1 MRQRKKGR
9 RVRELSGKA
18 RWLRKKWIL
27 RERKGE
33 GRDSLVKK
41 KKKKKKREKGR
52 GVYLHG
58 CRIKTVL
65 FFSFLRSVD

>member
-41 KKKKKKREKGR
+41 KKKKKREER
-52 GVYLHG
+52 
-58 CRIKTVL
+58 
-65 FFSFLRSVD
+65 